1 MISSY
6 NEWSPLKR
14 IVVGSATDANWPVNE
29 YDAKAGKYTDPL
41 PAMATEAKLP
51 TQQMP
56 MAPAPSPFVIKSSA
70 GGER

>member
-1 MISSY
+1 MDTS
-6 NEWSPLKR
+6 N
-14 IVVGSATDANWPVNE
+14 VGQGRAFPEPVNA
-29 YDAKAGKYTDPL
+29 YDAKAGKYADAL

-56 MAPAPSPFVIKSSA
+56 MAPAPSPFVLKGTA